1 MPSLTHG
8 STIIGQPL
16 TCEST
21 IGSPSLTHESM
32 TDLKNQ
38 SVKQGLILTCMGHTR
53 FELPNLVCPIEIKIK
68 PCFLDSIVESV
79 VDSQLKVCSGGYP
92 AGSAQGTRSLTRES
106 TIGLPSLTHESTIGC
121 PSLTREST
129 IGVPSLTRE
138 STIGLPS
145 LTRESTMGTTGLLL
159 YSSVEEESSHHTL
172 RFCSPSTPPPQYCR
186 GGVFASYP
194 PK

>member
-106 TIGLPSLTHESTIGC
+106 TIGLPSLT
-121 PSLTREST
+121 REST
-129 IGVPSLTRE
+129 T
-138 STIGLPS
+138 
-145 LTRESTMGTTGLLL
+145 GTTGLLL